1 MQTHWHLLSDGHFP
15 QFFAGHGKL
24 LTGLVKTFYTDHSLM
39 RSEERGLPYF
49 PELLRSEFTRIT
61 DDPNENLLREK
72 VLKAKYL
79 SYADYPPNA
88 PERSQCKTFA
98 QVVLEKCYYEDAFLK
113 ATREYERQEKLVSSP
128 SKLLS
133 ALSAFHSPPRPSL
146 QTTIKR
152 YKKWAYEEWVQKC
165 LFGWFNFENMPI
177 EKYSTCKWEWKK
189 KGDKHFRAPL
199 RDEGGKV
206 VPSKDPND
214 MVHKITFLNY
224 YLEGKGQAAKKI
236 WYTMGVDVIPTKSGH
251 ADLNSK
257 LKHVKNNIKLL
268 VAESDGF
275 TDDPYYSIKLGG
287 KKIPI
292 HVEYDR
298 DAYWKAFDKERDKII
313 TYYKE
318 IFGADMCKTEEVNNI
333 IFDEL
338 ETWKHL
344 NRGEFAEKQV
354 HTWGYQILSV
364 INESYD
370 EIKGQPF
377 STWPKKSTDK
387 HDPFKKCNNN
397 NGYPSDVANILK
409 YHNPQNLPLD

>member
-1 MQTHWHLLSDGHFP
+1 MQTYWHHLSDGHFP

-49 PELLRSEFTRIT
+49 PEPLRCKFTADIT

-133 ALSAFHSPPRPSL
+133 ALIASGHSPPRPSL
-146 QTTIKR
+146 QATIKR
-152 YKKWAYEEWVQKC
+152 YKKWAHEEWVQKC

-206 VPSKDPND
+206 IPSKDPND

-224 YLEGKGQAAKKI
+224 YLEGKGEAAKKI

-251 ADLNSK
+251 ADPNSK

-298 DAYWKAFDKERDKII
+298 DAYWKAFDKEHNKIR
-313 TYYKE
+313 THYE
-318 IFGADMCKTEEVNNI
+318 EMLGADMCKTEEVNNI

-354 HTWGYQILSV
+354 HTWGYQITTV
-364 INESYD
+364 INESYA

-377 STWPKKSTDK
+377 STWPKI
-387 HDPFKKCNNN
+387 NNPN
-397 NGYPSDVANILK
+397 NVAKILK
-409 YHNPQNLPLD
+409 HHNPQQLVLT

>member
-1 MQTHWHLLSDGHFP
+1 MENEEDNDNGWHKLSEGHFP
-15 QFFAGHGKL
+15 QFFAGHGEL
-24 LTGLVKTFYTDHSLM
+24 LTGLVKTFYTDHSLV

-49 PELLRSEFTRIT
+49 PEPLRCKFTADIT
-61 DDPNENLLREK
+61 DDPSENLLRKE

-98 QVVLEKCYYEDAFLK
+98 QVVLEKCYYKKAFDE
-113 ATREYERQEKLVSSP
+113 ATRDYEAQEKRNELTNSLNP
-128 SKLLS
+128 
-133 ALSAFHSPPRPSL
+133 HSLPQRSF
-146 QTTIKR
+146 QTIYNR
-152 YKKWAYEEWVQKC
+152 YKKLAYEEWVREC
-165 LFGWFNFENMPI
+165 LYGWLNFENMPI

-199 RDEGGKV
+199 RDEDGKV
-206 VPSKDPND
+206 IVSEDPKD

-224 YLEGKGQAAKKI
+224 HLEGKGEAAKKI

-251 ADLNSK
+251 ADPNSK

-275 TDDPYYSIKLGG
+275 TDDPYYYFKLGG

-292 HVEYDR
+292 HTEYDI
-298 DAYWKAFDKERDKII
+298 DAYWKAFDKERNRII
-313 TYYKE
+313 TEYNE
-318 IFGADMCKTEEVNNI
+318 IFGEGLYSEAIQNMMDNEI
-333 IFDEL
+333 HD
-338 ETWKHL
+338 WKRE
-344 NRGEFAEKQV
+344 NKGSFIKKQV

-364 INESYD
+364 INESYR

-377 STWPKKSTDK
+377 STWPKIKNPIK
-387 HDPFKKCNNN
+387 
-397 NGYPSDVANILK
+397 VAKILK
-409 YHNPQNLPLD
+409 HHNPQQLILT